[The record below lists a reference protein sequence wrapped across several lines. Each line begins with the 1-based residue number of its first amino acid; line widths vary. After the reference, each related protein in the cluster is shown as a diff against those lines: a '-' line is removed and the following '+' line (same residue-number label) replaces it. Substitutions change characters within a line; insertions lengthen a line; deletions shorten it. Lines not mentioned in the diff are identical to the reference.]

1 MRYFSLYGW
10 LLPAAVGLLLA
21 GCQRQAS
28 PKTAAVGAPAVL
40 GDATN
45 TASVAAPADGI
56 TAALIGQHTQV
67 LASDAFQ
74 DRRPFT
80 AGEEK
85 ATGYLVAE
93 FKKLALQPGPGGSY
107 LQSVPLVEITGT
119 PAPTATAVGNGK
131 TTT

>member
-1 MRYFSLYGW
+1 MRYFSLSGW

-28 PKTAAVGAPAVL
+28 SETAVAGTPTAAA
-40 GDATN
+40 ATD
-45 TASVAAPADGI
+45 TASVTAPADGI

-74 DRRPFT
+74 GRRPFT

-85 ATGYLVAE
+85 ATG
-93 FKKLALQPGPGGSY
+93 
-107 LQSVPLVEITGT
+107 
-119 PAPTATAVGNGK
+119 
-131 TTT
+131 